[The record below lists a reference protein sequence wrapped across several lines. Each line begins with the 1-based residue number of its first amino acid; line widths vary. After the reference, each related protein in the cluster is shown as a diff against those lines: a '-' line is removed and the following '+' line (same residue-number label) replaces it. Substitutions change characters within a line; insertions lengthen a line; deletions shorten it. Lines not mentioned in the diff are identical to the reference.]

1 MKSWQQKLCVAIGT
15 FGLGCSFYLQSGPLR
30 MFAWRVVGPFQYCH
44 IARNA
49 AIYHNSN
56 ILVKARVI
64 FDESGV
70 YVYEDC
76 DPTEALAA
84 SVVIDGNH
92 PLIGPE
98 YVEKLLVSGE
108 QHQLKTA
115 EVVIEGRFDAYATTG
130 CWAPK
135 FRIDAKRIE
144 LLSPVTDYTPPI
156 TEQEGLRLKH

>member
-1 MKSWQQKLCVAIGT
+1 MNRWLRRLGIAAAT
-15 FGLGCSFYLQSGPLR
+15 FALGCGMYFLSGPGRILY
-30 MFAWRVVGPFQYCH
+30 WRIFGPLPYCDV
-44 IARNA
+44 ARHA
-49 AIYHNSN
+49 DWYHNTD
-56 ILVKARVI
+56 ILVRARVI

-76 DPTEALAA
+76 DPNEALAA

-108 QHQLKTA
+108 KSSLKTA
-115 EVVIEGRFDAYATTG
+115 EALIQGRFDGHATPG

-135 FRIDAKRIE
+135 FRIEVSKID
-144 LLSPVTDYTPPI
+144 LVSPVTDYTPPAI
-156 TEQEGLRLKH
+156 DDEGLRQKH